1 MTSDSLLPSPTRDAI
16 LDHIARTTF
25 SSLPAEV
32 VAATNVAIADTLACG
47 MAGSAESKASIVRQ
61 LQMSHFG
68 LGGGPVWGTDQ
79 LLAPIGAGVANGYQ
93 VHCLDN
99 DCLHEAAGVATM
111 SVILPA
117 VFDYADRFGRVTGAD
132 FITAVNIGADV
143 AVLLGLAATKDAYFS
158 RTAVCG
164 ALGAAAALAK
174 LEGFDRPTTAEYF
187 GLVYSQL
194 SGTQQAQT
202 ESSMAVSLQISFS
215 VRNVLTAL
223 DMARYYL
230 TGPVDVFDGPHGY
243 FEVFERDGDPTPHL
257 GTLGK
262 VWRTTEIS
270 FRPVPSERVS
280 HASETPMSADM
291 SADQLR
297 AKFMTCAAAAS
308 HPLTV
313 EMAEHLYTRLLA
325 LHDEKEVSVLSNLAA
340 GFDLEDA
347 PQ

>member
-25 SSLPAEV
+25 ASLPADV
-32 VAATNVAIADTLACG
+32 AAATNLAIADTLACG
-47 MAGSAESKASIVRQ
+47 MAGSAESKASIVRH

-79 LLAPIGAGVANGYQ
+79 LIAPIGAGVANGYQ

-99 DCLHEAAGVATM
+99 ACLHEAAGVAPM
-111 SVILPA
+111 SVIVPA
-117 VFDYADRFGRVTGAD
+117 LFDYADRFGRVTGPD
-132 FITAVNIGADV
+132 LITAVNIGNDV
-143 AVLLGLAATKDAYFS
+143 AVLLALAATKEAYFS

-164 ALGAAAALAK
+164 AMGAAAALAK

-194 SGTQQAQT
+194 SGPQQAHT
-202 ESSMAVSLQISFS
+202 EASMALSLQIGFS

-223 DMARYYL
+223 DLARYYL
-230 TGPVDVFDGPHGY
+230 TGPVDMFDGPYGY
-243 FEVFERDGDPTPHL
+243 FKVFERDGDPKPHL
-257 GTLGK
+257 DMLGK
-262 VWRTTEIS
+262 VWRTTEMS

-280 HASETPMSADM
+280 QASETPISADM

-297 AKFMTCAAAAS
+297 AKFMTCATAALQ
-308 HPLTV
+308 PLSLDR
-313 EMAEHLYTRLLA
+313 AESLYTRLLT
-325 LHDEKEVSVLSNLAA
+325 LQNEKEVSVLSNLAA